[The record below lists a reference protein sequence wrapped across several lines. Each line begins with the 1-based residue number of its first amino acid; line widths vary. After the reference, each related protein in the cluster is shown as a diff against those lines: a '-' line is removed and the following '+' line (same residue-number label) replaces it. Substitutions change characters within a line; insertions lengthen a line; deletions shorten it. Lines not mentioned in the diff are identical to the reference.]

1 VQFAVCAV
9 HLDIDAEGFR
19 MRVTRL
25 AVVFALFG
33 LSSGCEA
40 AEPYGKFIGDVQ
52 TQWLDDGRRMK
63 LLSSLT
69 YLDPQGER
77 WIAPEGSVVDGASIP
92 QFAWSVIGG
101 PFEGKYRKASVIHD
115 VACVEKRRP
124 WELVHETFYQGMRA
138 SGVNETRAKIMYA
151 AVYHFGPRWVTQY
164 DLKQVPREAVDD
176 TVNRVKAQADK
187 DAVVQVS
194 IARKYTVTPPG
205 AAAAKV
211 EVSDLQ
217 VTVVPP
223 AGALKQSDLAELNA
237 KIDKQAMTLKE
248 IRDHRPMPPMNL
260 RIQ

>member
-1 VQFAVCAV
+1 
-9 HLDIDAEGFR
+9 

-25 AVVFALFG
+25 AVFALFG
-33 LSSGCEA
+33 LCSGCEA

-77 WIAPEGSVVDGASIP
+77 WIAPEGSIVDGASIP

-138 SGVNETRAKIMYA
+138 SGVSETTAKIMYA
-151 AVYHFGPRWVTQY
+151 AVYHFGPRWQAQY
-164 DLKQVPREAVDD
+164 ELTKVPQQEVDSA
-176 TVNRVKAQADK
+176 VNRLKAQADK
-187 DAVVQVS
+187 DARVQVAV
-194 IARKYTVTPPG
+194 ARKYTATLPAAAPG
-205 AAAAKV
+205 ATPK
-211 EVSDLQ
+211 EVPVTDLK
-217 VTVVPP
+217 VTVLPP
-223 AGALKQSDLAELNA
+223 PGALKQSDLADLNA
-237 KIDKQAMTLKE
+237 KIEKQAMTLKE
-248 IRDHRPMPPMNL
+248 IRDHRPLPPMNL

>member
-1 VQFAVCAV
+1 
-9 HLDIDAEGFR
+9 

-63 LLSSLT
+63 LLSPLT
-69 YLDPQGER
+69 YLDSQGER
-77 WIAPEGSVVDGASIP
+77 WIAPEGSIVDGASIP

-124 WELVHETFYQGMRA
+124 WELVHEAFYNGMRA
-138 SGVNETRAKIMYA
+138 SGVSELTAKIMYA

-164 DLKQVPREAVDD
+164 ELKAVPQQAVDD
-176 TVNRVKAQADK
+176 AVGRVKAQTDK
-187 DAVVQVS
+187 DAQVQV
-194 IARKYTVTPPG
+194 AVTRKYTATLPATTPG
-205 AAAAKV
+205 ATPKQVAV
-211 EVSDLQ
+211 TDLK

-223 AGALKQSDLAELNA
+223 AGALKQSDFAELDA
-237 KIDKQAMTLKE
+237 KIKKQEMTLKE
-248 IRDHRPMPPMNL
+248 IRDHRPMPPTNL

>member
-1 VQFAVCAV
+1 
-9 HLDIDAEGFR
+9 

-25 AVVFALFG
+25 AVFALYG
-33 LSSGCEA
+33 LCSACDA

-77 WIAPEGSVVDGASIP
+77 WIAPEGAIVDGASIP

-138 SGVNETRAKIMYA
+138 SGVNETTAKIMYA

-176 TVNRVKAQADK
+176 AVNRVKAQADK

-194 IARKYTVTPPG
+194 VARKYTVTPPVTTPG
-205 AAAAKV
+205 ATATKV

-217 VTVVPP
+217 VKVVPP
-223 AGALKQSDLAELNA
+223 AGALKQSDLADLNA
-237 KIDKQAMTLKE
+237 KIEKQAMTLKE
-248 IRDHRPMPPMNL
+248 IRDHRPLPPTNL